1 MASPKEEDTGLIK
14 QREIETP
21 KSPEKIS
28 PEEESNCNPVTFA
41 NIEDEDVVESVD
53 KAEESVTDKL
63 DIHLPH

>member
-1 MASPKEEDTGLIK
+1 MESPKEEDTGLIK

-28 PEEESNCNPVTFA
+28 PEEESNCNPVTDA
-41 NIEDEDVVESVD
+41 NIEEEDVVDSVF
-53 KAEESVTDKL
+53 SVTDKL